1 MIWVFFGIPMVKTS
15 PSNAGHLGSITGLG
29 ARIPHASWPKNQNIK
44 QKQYCNKFNK
54 DFKIS
59 PHQKTK
65 LKKNKQWSNQIISL
79 FWIFNI
85 SLTQPD
91 FLRQR
96 DGYGWFNHPHNH
108 PALFEG
114 GLGNEPDCIVILLS
128 ITNVPDTQSIREE
141 VQLLEVTQENMP
153 NVIPDLLGDL

>member
-1 MIWVFFGIPMVKTS
+1 M
-15 PSNAGHLGSITGLG
+15 
-29 ARIPHASWPKNQNIK
+29 
-44 QKQYCNKFNK
+44 
-54 DFKIS
+54 
-59 PHQKTK
+59 K
-65 LKKNKQWSNQIISL
+65 LIKNKQWSNQIISL

-85 SLTQPD
+85 SVTQPA
-91 FLRQR
+91 FSRQR
-96 DGYGWFNHPHNH
+96 DGYRWFNHPHNH

-114 GLGNEPDCIVILLS
+114 GFGSEPDCIVILLS